1 MSDALS
7 ATMFAL
13 SDPTRRK
20 ILGMIAERESTVQ
33 QLADRLPISQPAV
46 SKHLKILE
54 EAGLI
59 DRRKDAT
66 KRWCKLK
73 AGPLREVMLF
83 AGGYEAFW
91 RESHDRLDELLR
103 SEQRASKRRARKP

>member
-1 MSDALS
+1 VRSDPLSPVFRALG
-7 ATMFAL
+7 
-13 SDPTRRK
+13 DPTRRK
-20 ILGMIAERESTVQ
+20 ILGWLAQREATVQ
-33 QLADRLPISQPAV
+33 QITDRLPMSQPAV

-59 DRRKDAT
+59 ERRKDAQ
-66 KRWCKLK
+66 KRWCRLR

-83 AGGYEAFW
+83 AGGYETFW

-103 SEQRASKRRARKP
+103 SEQRRARRP